1 MKSKVFLLIAS
12 VVGCA
17 GLLLAENAPPIACNL
32 KSLTSEQRKQLG
44 EIGRHVISAI
54 TKSRELNDGYTFRVD
69 PAKASLIDVARWLDL
84 WRRCCPFYEFRIDFH
99 AADATVWLSVT
110 GRKGVKE
117 YIPIDVPQLTAKLSN

>member
-17 GLLLAENAPPIACNL
+17 GLLRADSAPPIACDL

-54 TKSRELNDGYTFRVD
+54 TTSRELNDEYTFRVD
-69 PAKASLIDVARWLDL
+69 AAKASLIDVARWLDL
-84 WRRCCPFYEFRIDFH
+84 
-99 AADATVWLSVT
+99 
-110 GRKGVKE
+110 
-117 YIPIDVPQLTAKLSN
+117 